1 MTQKVVPYS
10 IEAEESL
17 LGNILLYSDA
27 MQDAMES
34 DLLSTDFYLDK
45 HIKIYSIMVGM
56 YNAREKIDTVSLSS
70 KLKDFGIFD
79 KVGGLEYLMQLTS
92 STLGAVN
99 TKEYIRIVKNKSISR
114 QIIRAGEEIADTAMD
129 TKVALDKVIE
139 DAENKILNITRS
151 HTANDFKSGAVI
163 FDSALKKIEQIQ
175 EMGTGVTGV
184 KSCYPDLDNIT
195 AGFQKSDFIILAAR
209 PSMGKTAFA
218 LNVALNAASV
228 SPGAIAFF
236 SYEMPCEQLAMRMLA
251 AKGKVNGQKIRTG
264 KLDENDWSRVNEAT
278 QLLKKQKFFI
288 DDTPIQKVSDM
299 LAKCR
304 KLKNDHGLSLVFIDY
319 IQLISSSNNSENR
332 QQEISEISRRLKA
345 MARELDCP
353 VIALSQL
360 SRDVEKRQDKH
371 PMLSDLRESGS
382 LEQDADLVIFLYR
395 EDYYKH
401 EEEKQDR
408 EDIEII
414 IAKHRNGPTDT
425 VRLAFE
431 KEYNAFYSIAKKSQ
445 EAQI

>member
-1 MTQKVVPYS
+1 MTQKVIPYS

-27 MQDAMES
+27 MQDAMEA

-45 HIKIYSIMVGM
+45 HVKIYSIMTGM
-56 YNAREKIDTVSLSS
+56 YNAREKIDTVSLST

-79 KVGGLEYLMQLTS
+79 KVGGLEYLMHLTS
-92 STLGAVN
+92 STVGAVN
-99 TKEYIRIVKNKSISR
+99 TKEYIRIIKNKSISR
-114 QIIRAGEEIADTAMD
+114 QIIKAGEEIADTAMD
-129 TKVALDKVIE
+129 SKVALDKVIE

-151 HTANDFKSGAVI
+151 KTANDFKSGVEV

-175 EMGTGVTGV
+175 EMGTGITGV

-209 PSMGKTAFA
+209 PSIGKTAFA

-236 SYEMPCEQLAMRMLA
+236 SYEMPAEQLAMRMLA

-264 KLDENDWSRVNEAT
+264 RLDEHDWSRVNEAT

-319 IQLISSSNNSENR
+319 IQLITSSSNSENR

-360 SRDVEKRQDKH
+360 SRDVEKRPDKH

-445 EAQI
+445 EA

>member
-1 MTQKVVPYS
+1 MTQKVMPYS

-27 MQDAMES
+27 MQEASEA

-45 HIKIYSIMVGM
+45 HAKIYSLMQGM
-56 YNAREKIDTVSLSS
+56 YNAREKIDTVSLST

-92 STLGAVN
+92 STVGAVN
-99 TKEYIRIVKNKSISR
+99 TKEYIRIVKNKSLSR
-114 QIIRAGEEIADTAMD
+114 QIIKAGEEIADTAMD
-129 TKVALDKVIE
+129 SKVELDKVIE

-151 HTANDFKSGAVI
+151 HTANDFKSGNEV

-175 EMGTGVTGV
+175 EMGTGITGV

-264 KLDENDWSRVNEAT
+264 RLDEHDWSKVNEAT

-304 KLKNDHGLSLVFIDY
+304 KLKKDHGLSLVFIDY

-332 QQEISEISRRLKA
+332 QQEISEISRKLKA

-360 SRDVEKRQDKH
+360 SRDVEKRPDKH

-401 EEEKQDR
+401 EEERQDR

-425 VRLAFE
+425 IKLAFE
-431 KEYNAFYSIAKKSQ
+431 KEYNAFFSIARKSQ
-445 EAQI
+445 EA